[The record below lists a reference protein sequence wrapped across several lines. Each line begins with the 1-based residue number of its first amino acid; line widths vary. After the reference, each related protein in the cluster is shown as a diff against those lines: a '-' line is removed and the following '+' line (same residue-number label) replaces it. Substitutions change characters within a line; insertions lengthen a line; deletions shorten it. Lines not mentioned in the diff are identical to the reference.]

1 MKLITIDSGDRECR
15 NMTSTTLHRNLRM
28 HPRTVVFSLAYGA
41 SLLAAPASALT
52 TQAPGHV
59 SDAEAARLLR
69 DVYREKVTLQGD
81 WPAVSTANDNEESAP
96 TSRTVCADSGAQSPG
111 PRRIAVCTSFA
122 DAGHAQSGEVDLFLL
137 LDPRGAETQARIG
150 ASERGITS
158 GGWGTPGKVEFFEIG
173 PGRAAFALTSGYANM
188 GWATESISLHHAEN
202 DRFVHMLTVSTH
214 LSNTGACDPDEDR
227 TCRKR
232 SISLDCAL
240 RTDKNRYHHGVY
252 DLVVSV
258 TGERGGKKVA
268 RSIPVPFAGDV
279 YRAPAEALRRDGCDE
294 GF

>member
-1 MKLITIDSGDRECR
+1 MKLITIGCGGRVCR
-15 NMTSTTLHRNLRM
+15 TMTSTITYKNYGVHLRSL
-28 HPRTVVFSLAYGA
+28 VFSLAYAA

-59 SDAEAARLLR
+59 LDAEAQRLLR
-69 DVYREKVTLQGD
+69 EFYREKATLQGD
-81 WPAVSTANDNEESAP
+81 WPAVSTANDTEESAP

-111 PRRIAVCTSFA
+111 PRRIAICTSFA

-137 LDPRGAETQARIG
+137 LDPRGAETRARIG

-158 GGWGTPGKVEFFEIG
+158 GGWGTPGKVDFFEIG

-188 GWATESISLHHAEN
+188 GWATESVSLHHAES

-214 LSNTGACDPDEDR
+214 LSNTAACDPDEDR
-227 TCRKR
+227 TCRKT

-240 RTDKNRYHHGVY
+240 RADKKRYHHGFY

-268 RSIPVPFAGDV
+268 RSIPVPFASGV
-279 YRAPAEALRRDGCDE
+279 YHAPAEALRRDGCDE

>member
-1 MKLITIDSGDRECR
+1 M
-15 NMTSTTLHRNLRM
+15 HLRS
-28 HPRTVVFSLAYGA
+28 VVFSFACGTI
-41 SLLAAPASALT
+41 LLAAPASALT

-59 SDAEAARLLR
+59 LDAEAQRLLR
-69 DVYREKVTLQGD
+69 EFYREKATLQGD
-81 WPAVSTANDNEESAP
+81 WPAVSTANDTEESAP

-111 PRRIAVCTSFA
+111 PRRIAICTSFA

-137 LDPRGAETQARIG
+137 LDPRGAETRARIG

-158 GGWGTPGKVEFFEIG
+158 GGWGTPGKVDFFEIG

-188 GWATESISLHHAEN
+188 GWATESVSLHHAES

-227 TCRKR
+227 TCRKT

-240 RTDKNRYHHGVY
+240 RADKKRYHHGFY

-268 RSIPVPFAGDV
+268 RSIPVPFASGV
-279 YRAPAEALRRDGCDE
+279 YHAPAEALRRDGCDE

>member
-1 MKLITIDSGDRECR
+1 MNPRSAALII
-15 NMTSTTLHRNLRM
+15 
-28 HPRTVVFSLAYGA
+28 VFSTLFLAPKA
-41 SLLAAPASALT
+41 IALT

-69 DVYREKVTLQGD
+69 EVYREKVTLQGD
-81 WPAVSTANDNEESAP
+81 WPAVSTANDAEESAP
-96 TSRTVCADSGAQSPG
+96 TSRTVCADSGAQGTG
-111 PRRIAVCTSFA
+111 PRGIAVCTSFA

-137 LDPRGAETQARIG
+137 LDPRGAETRARIG
-150 ASERGITS
+150 ASERGIAS
-158 GGWGTPGKVEFFEIG
+158 GGWGTPGKVDFFEIG
-173 PGRAAFALTSGYANM
+173 PGRDAFALTSGYANM
-188 GWATESISLHHAEN
+188 GWATESVSLHHAES
-202 DRFVHMLTVSTH
+202 DRFLHMLTVSTH

-227 TCRKR
+227 TCRKA

-240 RTDKNRYHHGVY
+240 RADKKRYHHGFY

-258 TGERGGKKVA
+258 TGERAGKKVA
-268 RSIPVPFAGDV
+268 RSIPVPLASGV